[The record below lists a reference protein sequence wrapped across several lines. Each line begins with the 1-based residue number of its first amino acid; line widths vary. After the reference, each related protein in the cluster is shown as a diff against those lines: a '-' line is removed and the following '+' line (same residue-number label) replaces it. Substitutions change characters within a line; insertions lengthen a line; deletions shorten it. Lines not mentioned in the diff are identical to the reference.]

1 MNFLKKLEKK
11 GILETARR
19 VRGIAGQILRYAIAY
34 GYEINNPTFSLKGT
48 LPRLKV
54 RHMPTV
60 TTPEELRKILK
71 LFWAYPLSIIVRTA
85 LRLMVYLFHR
95 PGELVSIQWK
105 DVNFEK
111 GEWRLYLKQKTYRE
125 HIVPLSRQVIIFL
138 KN

>member
-34 GYEINNPTFSLKGT
+34 GYEINNPTFPLKGT

-54 RHMPTV
+54 RHMPAV

-95 PGELVSIQWK
+95 LGELVSIQWK

-125 HIVPLSRQVIIFL
+125 HIVPLSRQVISFL